1 MTAVLR
7 LPVRPPAELEPATV
21 DAARRGEGWAQA
33 ELVERYSRAVWSL
46 VCRILGRA
54 GRRNVADDTTQDALV
69 AALRSLGRFRADGPS
84 SLSSFVL
91 TIAARTAIDALRRQR
106 DVAPIEEATM
116 VSAERPDRSAEERSL
131 GRAIA
136 SAVERLSP
144 EIRAAFVL
152 RAYHELEYAEIAD
165 ALGVDIGT
173 VKSRLFR
180 ARAALKDLLEE
191 VRRDE

>member
-7 LPVRPPAELEPATV
+7 LPLRKPAELEPATLE
-21 DAARRGEGWAQA
+21 AARRGESWAQA
-33 ELVERYSRAVWSL
+33 ELVERYARPVWAL

-54 GRRNVADDTTQDALV
+54 GRRNVADDATQDALV
-69 AALRSLGRFRADGPS
+69 AALRSLGRFRADGPT
-84 SLSSFVL
+84 SLTSWVL
-91 TIAARTAIDALRRQR
+91 TIAARTAIDAMRRQR
-106 DVAPIEEATM
+106 DVAPIEETTIASSDRPDT
-116 VSAERPDRSAEERSL
+116 SAEQRSL
-131 GRAIA
+131 GRAIEN
-136 SAVERLSP
+136 AVERLSP

-152 RAYHELEYAEIAD
+152 RAYHELEYAEIAE
-165 ALGVDIGT
+165 ALGVDMGT